1 MLTKG
6 FRKTLLY
13 NTLSLGTLLALVS
26 SGPAALAS
34 SPGHTYPDRKDDRPS
49 AAQDLRRPPTAQK
62 DDSTHAAT
70 AFPLPRGHWAIEG
83 TQLQSPTDLPAGD
96 GHSVVWRETLDV
108 SPSSPQTLA
117 ISLQL
122 DTLQLSSQDVLILR
136 GTSGQVQI
144 LTKRDNQKKSSG
156 VRWTPAVPG
165 RVVSLELI
173 TGPQSKGAQVSVNA
187 WRSWIPEYSEHSTTI
202 VTRTRSSDENSC
214 TDPTE
219 TENEGDTESTD
230 DQYGSYDLVRIASAP
245 TEVYNERGPVAR
257 IDTGSGYCTGFL
269 ISADLLM
276 TNYHCV
282 GYQSTCD
289 STRVQF
295 NYELDSN
302 LQPTPIAEVSC
313 TTLVKANSTYDY
325 AVLKLSS
332 AIGNTYGWYE
342 LEPRVP
348 TGEQGTL
355 IQHPNGR
362 RKKVALPPN
371 CALLEIADG
380 YAPNS
385 DFRHQCDTD
394 SGTSGAPILDSEYY
408 VVGLHHWGG
417 ASKSGGDTANQAV
430 RMDHIVRDCTVCP

>member
-6 FRKTLLY
+6 FRKSLLHSTLCV
-13 NTLSLGTLLALVS
+13 GTLLASVS
-26 SGPAALAS
+26 TGAAAIASGSRHANDARDNSQLRVVRHPDLAPVTPRGGSNHAHTS
-34 SPGHTYPDRKDDRPS
+34 S
-49 AAQDLRRPPTAQK
+49 
-62 DDSTHAAT
+62 
-70 AFPLPRGHWAIEG
+70 PLPRGHWAIEG
-83 TQLQSPTDLPAGD
+83 TLLQSPPNLPVGN
-96 GHSVVWRETLDV
+96 GHSVVWKETLDV
-108 SPSSPQTLA
+108 SPSSPQTMAL
-117 ISLQL
+117 SLQL
-122 DTLQLSSQDVLILR
+122 DSLQLSSQDMLILR

-144 LTKRDNQKKSSG
+144 LTRRDNQKKSSG

-165 RVVSLELI
+165 RVISLELI
-173 TGPQSKGAQVSVNA
+173 TGPDSQGAQVTINA
-187 WRSWIPEYSEHSTTI
+187 WRSWIPETSETASQSLT
-202 VTRTRSSDENSC
+202 DPQASC
-214 TDPTE
+214 TDSSEPD
-219 TENEGDTESTD
+219 NEGDPESTD
-230 DQYGSYDLVRIASAP
+230 DQYGSYDLVRIANAP
-245 TEVYNERGPVAR
+245 AEVYSERGPVAR
-257 IDTGSGYCTGFL
+257 LDTGDGYCTGFL
-269 ISADLLM
+269 ISADMLM

-302 LQPTPIAEVSC
+302 LQPTPVAEVSC

-332 AIGNTYGWYE
+332 PIGNTYGWYE
-342 LEPRVP
+342 LAPRVP

-394 SGTSGAPILDSEYY
+394 SGTSGAPILDSQFY